1 MTSDHS
7 ASSSSRTTEV
17 SAGGESDAGP
27 SPEARGTVIAVFGT
41 RADVGVTTI
50 ASSLAVAFQA
60 LTDGRVALAEFD
72 QRSVRA
78 RAEATRLDAP
88 PPASV
93 RSNGRDPE
101 ADERILIPGADTS
114 LSRRSDGL
122 WTIVPPRRRTP
133 TSADAKSVNLTLDTL
148 RAGFSV
154 TVAELEHQVNERTLA
169 AFDASDRIVMV
180 AEGSVPSLRGT
191 QRVLRLCHRLNYPD
205 EKMCVVVNR
214 YDAAGAI
221 PVADIASILKREV
234 FWKIAVGEPVDARGL
249 AEKLSMV

>member
-1 MTSDHS
+1 MSD
-7 ASSSSRTTEV
+7 
-17 SAGGESDAGP
+17 GGESDAGP
-27 SPEARGTVIAVFGT
+27 SPEERGTVIAVFGT

-78 RAEATRLDAP
+78 RAEATRLDAT
-88 PPASV
+88 PPAFV
-93 RSNGRDPE
+93 RSNGRE
-101 ADERILIPGADTS
+101 SGADERILIPGADTS

-122 WTIVPPRRRTP
+122 WTIAPTRRRTP

-148 RAGFSV
+148 RGGFSV

-214 YDAAGAI
+214 YDAAGTI

-249 AEKLSMV
+249 AEKLSVV